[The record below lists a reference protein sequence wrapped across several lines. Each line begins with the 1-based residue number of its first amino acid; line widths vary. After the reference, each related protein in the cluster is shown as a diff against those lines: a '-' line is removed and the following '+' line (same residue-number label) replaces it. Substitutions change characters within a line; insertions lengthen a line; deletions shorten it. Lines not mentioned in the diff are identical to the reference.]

1 MRKIIGAALILAG
14 LSTNAQAA
22 ADWVFTITNKSGTT
36 IDRFRTQENGDWSAS
51 WLKDHIEPGDTF
63 NMHFGHADG
72 DCTVRTQIGFED
84 NTFFD
89 VDVDYCQVEHMDIF
103 EKRITWK

>member
-1 MRKIIGAALILAG
+1 MRKFLYSALILAG

-36 IDRFRTQENGDWSAS
+36 IDRFRTQEDGAWSAS

-72 DCTVRTQIGFED
+72 DCSVRTQIGFED

-89 VDVDYCQVEHMDIF
+89 VDVDYCQVEHMDIY

>member
-1 MRKIIGAALILAG
+1 MRKIICAALILAG

-36 IDRFRTQENGDWSAS
+36 IDRFRTQEDGAWSAS

>member
-1 MRKIIGAALILAG
+1 MRKIIFAALILAG

-36 IDRFRTQENGDWSAS
+36 IDRFRTQEDGAWSAS
-51 WLKDHIEPGDTF
+51 WLKDHIEPGNTF

-72 DCTVRTQIGFED
+72 D
-84 NTFFD
+84 
-89 VDVDYCQVEHMDIF
+89 
-103 EKRITWK
+103 

>member
-1 MRKIIGAALILAG
+1 MRKIICAALILAG

-36 IDRFRTQENGDWSAS
+36 IDRFRTQEDGAWSAS
-51 WLKDHIEPGDTF
+51 WLKDHIEPGNTF

>member
-1 MRKIIGAALILAG
+1 MRKIIFAALILAG

-36 IDRFRTQENGDWSAS
+36 IDRFRTQEDGAWSAS
-51 WLKDHIEPGDTF
+51 WLKDHIEPGNTF

>member
-1 MRKIIGAALILAG
+1 MQKLIYSALILVG
-14 LSTNAQAA
+14 LSTSAQAA
-22 ADWVFTITNKSGTT
+22 ADWVFTITNKSATT
-36 IDRFRTQENGDWSAS
+36 IDRFRTQEDGVWSSS
-51 WLKDHIEPGDTF
+51 WLTNHIEPSDTF

-72 DCTVRTQIGFED
+72 DCSVRTQIGFED

-89 VDVDYCQVEHMDIF
+89 VDVDYCQVEHMDIY